1 MKPDWGLFTYLHG
14 AGRTEAHKWL
24 DRNRRHVGKRESIDL
39 RARFLE
45 GGPEATASPPASVEP
60 AMPAEPVEPVEP
72 AEAVGVGKA

>member
-24 DRNRRHVGKRESIDL
+24 DRNRRHVGKRESVDL

-45 GGPEATASPPASVEP
+45 GGPEAAAGPPASI
-60 AMPAEPVEPVEP
+60 EPVMPVEP